1 MVRYVDADLIVERLK
16 KTIINNQTAFINN
29 VLIGLLEEAPTENVA
44 PVVKGEWK
52 INFDGYYPYCPN
64 CRCEPKGGV
73 MSNYC
78 PDCGA
83 DMRGT
88 K

>member
-1 MVRYVDADLIVERLK
+1 MARYVDADLIVERLK

-29 VLIGLLEEAPTENVA
+29 VLIGLLEKAPTENVA
-44 PVVKGEWK
+44 PIVKGEWK

-64 CRCEPKGGV
+64 CRYEPKGGI

-78 PDCGA
+78 PNCGA